1 MIDYKDEILES
12 APKYRIRDK
21 SGNILFD
28 ELTIEQITPVLQDG
42 TEQNQYL
49 FSNIKA
55 NVYLNGLFNQCDEI
69 EITDSY
75 QTLKLNYN
83 LDKYEKRLNYKSR
96 YYA

>member
-49 FSNIKA
+49 FSNI
-55 NVYLNGLFNQCDEI
+55 NDI
-69 EITDSY
+69 ESFVILLLSVV
-75 QTLKLNYN
+75 TLKIF
-83 LDKYEKRLNYKSR
+83 DKLSVLVISEVFQ
-96 YYA
+96 YANFPANSFASSAE